1 MKPILTLVA
10 ILALGASA
18 SAQQQPAEVSKAMAP
33 LQGSWALVLPEK
45 MPPGSPKEILLTIT
59 GDRYAQV
66 VDGKVSERGTMKI
79 DTASKPMTVDLSI
92 TEGDDANKLQVGLI
106 EVSGSTMTLHLAMPG
121 GAARPKSMQP
131 EQGFI
136 LFTMKKTK

>member
-1 MKPILTLVA
+1 MKPILTLVT

-18 SAQQQPAEVSKAMAP
+18 IATQQSAEVSKAMAP
-33 LQGSWALVLPEK
+33 LQGTWTLVMPDK
-45 MPPGSPKEILLTIT
+45 MPAGSPKEILLTIT

-79 DTASKPMTVDLSI
+79 DTAPKPMTVDLSI

-121 GAARPKSMQP
+121 SAARPKSMQP
-131 EQGFI
+131 ELGFI
-136 LFTMKKTK
+136 LFTMKKK